1 MSEPEERDLLP
12 LLVMLES
19 LGKIGLYVSRFENAD
34 DFFNDSDQAK
44 FNASLL
50 LLLNIGE
57 YASKLS
63 PALKNSH
70 QNLPIQEIRGLRNRI
85 AHNYIGIDYEM
96 VFDIIQNDLPPV
108 KARLLEILQV
118 EVGKGT
124 FDRGELEAARS
135 SNHYRHIDFY
145 LFM

>member
-1 MSEPEERDLLP
+1 MSQPEKRDLLP
-12 LLVMLES
+12 LLAMLES
-19 LGKIGLYVSRFENAD
+19 LGKIEVYASGFRNAD

-63 PALKNSH
+63 TALTNRH
-70 QNLPIQEIRGLRNRI
+70 QNLPFQEIRGLRNRI

-96 VFDIIQNDLPPV
+96 VFDIIQHDLPHV
-108 KARLLEILQV
+108 KSRLVEILQV
-118 EVGKGT
+118 EIGKGT

-135 SNHYRHIDFY
+135 STHYRHIDFS
-145 LFM
+145 LIM